1 MNLVGQIVYTPHCIL
16 AGCDDLH
23 PPKGLAGQHFCRV
36 AVGKEGRFGFLV
48 AEPMMLWYEAR
59 FDLGKKSPVGAMW
72 GADGESFSDVE
83 GIVFRGGWYCGQ
95 FAK

>member
-1 MNLVGQIVYTPHCIL
+1 LYISRL
-16 AGCDDLH
+16 RRSASS
-23 PPKGLAGQHFCRV
+23 KGLGWTALLQDGS
-36 AVGKEGRFGFLV
+36 GKRGKVWRFLV

-59 FDLGKKSPVGAMW
+59 FDLGKKSPVGVMW